1 MRLWCDS
8 SVINCDFDWMKL
20 SSFQKKEVQQKR
32 ICDALLTGGF
42 RLGGGARSK
51 RDRKPKSPPPS
62 IISYFLVKLDQMT
75 ITVSAF
81 SSPGG
86 TERGGLGGGGLLS
99 IRTRAQQREV
109 PRKQLSENKK

>member
-32 ICDALLTGGF
+32 ICDTLLTGGF
-42 RLGGGARSK
+42 GLGGGGARSK

-62 IISYFLVKLDQMT
+62 IISYSLVKLDQMT

-86 TERGGLGGGGLLS
+86 TEGGAWGGGGVTLHPHQS
-99 IRTRAQQREV
+99 TTKRGA
-109 PRKQLSENKK
+109 KKAAE